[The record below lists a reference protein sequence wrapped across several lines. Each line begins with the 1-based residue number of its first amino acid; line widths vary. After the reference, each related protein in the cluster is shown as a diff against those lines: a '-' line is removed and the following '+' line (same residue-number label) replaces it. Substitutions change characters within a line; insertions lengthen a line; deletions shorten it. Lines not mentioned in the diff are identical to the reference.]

1 LNKTLAYIDRYYE
14 EFSGYEVPQVGSQEI
29 TVSYRAI
36 PNDELE
42 RVEMARKRS
51 AEPIMRAPSTHGKS
65 QAVAKEQF
73 KSVAKDEKTPD
84 GRPLGRA
91 VHGVMELVMLGNE
104 IPSEAELQTYVSQIV
119 AKEQAEDVIDEIE
132 SRIKGLLVNKEILE
146 ALSSNLRWPEL
157 HLAKQVDEGAIR
169 FVEGFADLVYKAQD
183 GYVLVDY
190 KTDADLQASMDHYR
204 EQLGAYADILKD
216 ITGVPVARVLIIH
229 AKKDEAVTWA
239 L

>member
-1 LNKTLAYIDRYYE
+1 M
-14 EFSGYEVPQVGSQEI
+14 V
-29 TVSYRAI
+29 
-36 PNDELE
+36 
-42 RVEMARKRS
+42 RKRS

-65 QAVAKEQF
+65 KTAAKEHF
-73 KSVAKDEKTPD
+73 KPVEKDEKTPD

-91 VHGVMELVMLGNE
+91 VHGLMELVMLGNE
-104 IPSEAELQTYVSQIV
+104 IPSEAELQTYVSQMV
-119 AKEQAEDVIDEIE
+119 AKEQAEDVIDEVE

-157 HLAKQVDEGAIR
+157 HLAKQVEEGSIR
-169 FVEGFADLVYKAQD
+169 FVEGFADLVYKAHD